1 MSEART
7 ETTEASLQEA
17 SAQAAEAAS
26 SGRHRGPAAT
36 EEAKGT
42 ANGRHRREK
51 QAHGAFG

>member
-7 ETTEASLQEA
+7 DTTEASLQEA

-36 EEAKGT
+36 EEAAVT
-42 ANGRHRREK
+42 VNGRHRREK
-51 QAHGAFG
+51 QAQNA